1 MAESKRWSEDYV
13 AHVLRPNFSQ
23 ARQYLFVPLMLVSE
37 AHALMLYRAKL
48 LPQAQAQAILAA
60 LSEIERAGA
69 NAFRYS
75 EEVEDL
81 YFAVERQLIAATG
94 PNVGG
99 NLQIARSRNDVD
111 SAMIRLVLRETI
123 LGALEALAELRETI
137 IDLAVIHVDS
147 LMPGYTHAQ
156 PAQPTTLAH
165 YLAGTLAALERDA
178 TRLQATFANV
188 NQNPLGAAALT
199 TTPYAIDR
207 HLTERLLGFQGLA
220 ENGFEA
226 VGGVDHVT
234 AALGALVSLE
244 INLSRLNYDLLLFS
258 SREFGFFG
266 VADAFIQ
273 ISSIMP
279 QKRNPVVLEHVRAK
293 LSRAHGAAQT
303 VFTLTRNV
311 PFGDINDVGENLIH
325 PTLEAFTNL
334 DEALDLL
341 EAVLRAGSWQTARME
356 ARAGEHFTTAT
367 GLADALVLHGLAF
380 RSAHGVVSG
389 LVDVAYQRGLGWQD
403 VTAALVDEIAV
414 AKLGYAVGLSDKAVA
429 EALNPRLF
437 VTARANLGGPAR
449 AVMLPFLERRH
460 QRLVA
465 DELWRREQLAKL
477 RQAREELQWQ
487 VSDVIDA

>member
-23 ARQYLFVPLMLVSE
+23 ARQYLFVPLMLVSK

-48 LPQAQAQAILAA
+48 LAKPQAQAILAS
-60 LSEIERAGA
+60 LEHLQLAGA
-69 NAFRYS
+69 EAFRYS

-123 LGALEALAELRETI
+123 LGAIEALAELRETM
-137 IDLAVIHVDS
+137 IDLAVSHVDS
-147 LMPGYTHAQ
+147 LMPGYTHSQ

-165 YLAGTLAALERDA
+165 YLAGNLAALERDA
-178 TRLQATFANV
+178 QRLQATFANV

-207 HLTERLLGFQGLA
+207 HYTEQLLGFEGLA

-234 AALGALVSLE
+234 AALGALITLE
-244 INLSRLNYDLLLFS
+244 INLSRLNHDLLLFS
-258 SREFGFFG
+258 NREFGFFG

-311 PFGDINDVGENLIH
+311 PFGDVNDVGENLIH
-325 PTLEAFTNL
+325 PTLEAFTSL

-341 EAVLRAGSWQTARME
+341 EAVLRAGTWQITRME

-389 LVDVAYQRGLGWQD
+389 LVDLAYQRELGWQD
-403 VTAALVDEIAV
+403 ITAALVDEV
-414 AKLGYAVGLSDKAVA
+414 ALVKLGYAVGLDDTAVA
-429 EALNPRLF
+429 EALNPRAF
-437 VTARANLGGPAR
+437 VDKRANPGGPNH
-449 AVMLPFLERRH
+449 AVMLGFLEIRH
-460 QRLVA
+460 QQLVN
-465 DELWRREQLAKL
+465 DELWRRDQLAKL
-477 RQAREELQWQ
+477 RHAREELQWQ
-487 VSDVIDA
+487 VTDLIEG